1 VSGFSRTVTCVV
13 SGFSR
18 TVTCVVPGFSRTV
31 VEVHDACLA
40 DATVRDSFPPM
51 IRRLNHPNWGTR
63 VSAAAIEDCT
73 AELEQGAVL
82 FLPEL
87 AFDVRWDEKPHF
99 SPTVAAAKNVSFDP
113 STGRLGGA
121 AVKNVRDAQAESPGS
136 LDSLSAML
144 GRFSAA
150 AASLVDALFP
160 TYGPRLQRAR
170 ASFRPAEIA
179 GRQTTWRHD
188 DTRLHIDSFPA
199 TPVQGRRIL
208 RVFTNVNPDGRSRS
222 WRIGEPFEDVAQRFG
237 GQLRLPL
244 PFSGV
249 MLKAVGITR
258 SRRSAYDALML
269 QLHDRMKADLEYQTK
284 APQTAID
291 FPAGSTWIAFTDRV
305 SHAAMAGQYQLEQ
318 TFLLPVDA
326 MQQPER
332 SPLRILE
339 RIKKRALV

>member
-1 VSGFSRTVTCVV
+1 MPRRPDCARLF
-13 SGFSR
+13 
-18 TVTCVVPGFSRTV
+18 
-31 VEVHDACLA
+31 L
-40 DATVRDSFPPM
+40 PM

-63 VSAAAIEDCT
+63 VSSAGIEDCT
-73 AELEQGAVL
+73 AELEEGAVL

-87 AFDVRWDEKPHF
+87 GFDIRWDEKPHF
-99 SPTVAAAKNVSFDP
+99 SPSVAAAKNVSFDP
-113 STGRLGGA
+113 STGRLSGA
-121 AVKNVRDAQAESPGS
+121 AVKDLQDRDTKSPDSPGS
-136 LDSLSAML
+136 LESLSAML
-144 GRFSAA
+144 RRFSAA

-160 TYGPRLQRAR
+160 TYSARLQRAR

-179 GRQTTWRHD
+179 GRKTTWRHD

-222 WRIGEPFEDVAQRFG
+222 WRIGEPFEDVAQRFA

-244 PFSGV
+244 PFSGS
-249 MLKAVGITR
+249 MLRAVGITR

-326 MQQPER
+326 MQRPER
-332 SPLRILE
+332 SPLRIIE

>member
-1 VSGFSRTVTCVV
+1 
-13 SGFSR
+13 
-18 TVTCVVPGFSRTV
+18 
-31 VEVHDACLA
+31 
-40 DATVRDSFPPM
+40 M
-51 IRRLNHPNWGTR
+51 IRRMNHPNWGTR
-63 VSAAAIEDCT
+63 VSAESVKDCR
-73 AELEQGAVL
+73 AELEEGAVL

-87 AFDVRWDEKPHF
+87 AFDVRWDEKIHF
-99 SPTVAAAKNVSFDP
+99 TPSIAAAKNISFDP
-113 STGRLGGA
+113 STGRLGGT
-121 AVKNVRDAQAESPGS
+121 AVKSVQDGSAES

-144 GRFSAA
+144 RRFSDA
-150 AASLVDALFP
+150 AASLVDALFSA
-160 TYGPRLQRAR
+160 YSSRLQRAR

-222 WRIGEPFEDVAQRFG
+222 WRIGEPFEEVAQRFG
-237 GQLRLPL
+237 GQLRMPL
-244 PFSGV
+244 PFSGAL
-249 MLKAVGITR
+249 LKLVGITK
-258 SRRSAYDALML
+258 SRRSAYDAMML
-269 QLHDRMKADLEYQTK
+269 QLHDRMKADLAYQTN

-326 MQQPER
+326 MQHPER

-339 RIKKRALV
+339 RIKQRALV

>member
-1 VSGFSRTVTCVV
+1 M
-13 SGFSR
+13 
-18 TVTCVVPGFSRTV
+18 
-31 VEVHDACLA
+31 
-40 DATVRDSFPPM
+40 RDSFRQM
-51 IRRLNHPNWGTR
+51 ICRLNHPNWGTR
-63 VSAAAIEDCT
+63 VSTAVKDCT
-73 AELEQGAVL
+73 AELEEGAVL

-99 SPTVAAAKNVSFDP
+99 SPSIAAAKNVSFDP

-121 AVKNVRDAQAESPGS
+121 AVSNTE
-136 LDSLSAML
+136 SLSAML
-144 GRFSAA
+144 QRFSAA
-150 AASLVDALFP
+150 AVSLADALFP
-160 TYGPRLQRAR
+160 AYSGRLQRAR

-208 RVFTNVNPDGRSRS
+208 RVFTNVNPEGRSRS
-222 WRIGEPFEDVAQRFG
+222 WRIGEPFEEVARRFG
-237 GQLRLPL
+237 GRLRMPL
-244 PFSGV
+244 PFSGEL
-249 MLKAVGITR
+249 LKVVGITK

-269 QLHDRMKADLEYQTK
+269 QLHDRMKADVEYQTK
-284 APQTAID
+284 APQTAVD

-318 TFLLPVDA
+318 TFLLPVSA
-326 MQQPER
+326 MLQPER

-339 RIKKRALV
+339 HIKKRALV